1 MYRVLLLE
9 GIFSRSFKGIQ
20 EFRFVF
26 VANKESGVNSKVK
39 EKETSSVETMYI
51 LKCLPSFSIV
61 CELFLQNLS

>member
-1 MYRVLLLE
+1 M
-9 GIFSRSFKGIQ
+9 
-20 EFRFVF
+20 F